1 MIPNLY
7 LKEKSP
13 VSSVGKVGDVLHKRN
28 GLKMREK
35 WTLEKIFQED
45 FISVE
50 LDVWWP
56 FPGKV
61 FNQMDLLKIVKL
73 SVYVLLIKNAVS

>member
-7 LKEKSP
+7 LNEKSP
-13 VSSVGKVGDVLHKRN
+13 VSSVGKVGDVPHKRN

-45 FISVE
+45 FVSVE
-50 LDVWWP
+50 LDVCGL
-56 FPGKV
+56 FQAKC
-61 FNQMDLLKIVKL
+61 
-73 SVYVLLIKNAVS
+73 LIKWIF